1 MSKELDFR
9 TEGDNISRAHEGFRL
24 SGLDVDVPQL
34 VSASPSVLVSS
45 NSSSS
50 QGTTGAQGTG
60 S

>member
-45 NSSSS
+45 N
-50 QGTTGAQGTG
+50 TTTMTGAQGG